1 METDSRRFI
10 AVLRSS
16 HDRLTALVGD
26 LDDDGLARQSMCTEW
41 SVARVLGHLGSGAEI
56 GLANLEANV
65 AGREPPGPETNPPIW
80 ERWNAM
86 EPREVAVRF
95 AAADRRFVESFEALE
110 GLGTEQ
116 LDAMQVKLPFLPDP
130 VDVATAVGFR
140 LNEHTLHSWD
150 VFAAFD
156 PSATLAAESVE
167 LLIDRLP
174 FMVGLIGRF
183 APRET
188 RPAERK
194 TITVATADPTRTYEL
209 ELGDSAELR
218 PADGDSTTSG
228 SLAIPAEALL
238 RLVAG
243 RLRPDRPFGDV
254 EPSGALSLADLR
266 RAFPGY

>member
-1 METDSRRFI
+1 METDPRRFI
-10 AVLRSS
+10 AALRGS
-16 HDRLTALVGD
+16 HDRLSALVSD
-26 LDDDGLARQSMCTEW
+26 LDDDGLACQSMCAEW

-56 GLANLEANV
+56 ALANLEANV
-65 AGREPPGPETNPPIW
+65 AGEEPPGPEANPPIW

-86 EPREVAVRF
+86 EPRDVAARF
-95 AAADRRFVESFEALE
+95 ADADRRLVESFD
-110 GLGTEQ
+110 GLGADQ
-116 LDAMQVKLPFLPDP
+116 LDAMQIKLPFLSDP

-156 PSATLAAESVE
+156 QSATLALQSVE
-167 LLIDRLP
+167 LLVDRLP

-183 APRET
+183 SPRDT
-188 RPAERK
+188 RPAETA
-194 TITVATADPTRTYEL
+194 TITVETTDPTRRYEL
-209 ELGDSAELR
+209 ELGDSAVLR
-218 PADGDSTTSG
+218 PVGGENTTSG
-228 SLAIPAEALL
+228 SLAIPAEGLL

-243 RLRPDRPFGDV
+243 RLRPDRPSGDV

>member
-1 METDSRRFI
+1 MKTDPQRFI
-10 AVLRSS
+10 AALRGS
-16 HDRLTALVGD
+16 HDRLSALVGD
-26 LDDDGLARQSMCTEW
+26 LDDDGLARQSMCSEW
-41 SVARVLGHLGSGAEI
+41 SVAKVLGHLGSGAEI
-56 GLANLEANV
+56 ALANLEANV
-65 AGREPPGPETNPPIW
+65 AGAEPPGPETNPPIW

-86 EPREVAVRF
+86 EPRDVAEQF
-95 AAADRRFVESFEALE
+95 ADADRRLVESFE
-110 GLGTEQ
+110 GLGPDQ

-130 VDVATAVGFR
+130 IDVATAVGFR

-156 PSATLAAESVE
+156 PAATLASQSVE

-188 RPAERK
+188 RPAETA
-194 TITVATADPTRTYEL
+194 TITVETAEPTRRFEL

-218 PADGDSTTSG
+218 PVDGDSTTSG
-228 SLAIPAEALL
+228 ALAIPAEALL

-243 RLRPDRPFGDV
+243 RLRPDRPSGDV

>member
-1 METDSRRFI
+1 METDPRRFI
-10 AVLRSS
+10 AALRLS
-16 HDRLTALVGD
+16 HDRLSALAGK

-41 SVARVLGHLGSGAEI
+41 SVAQVLGHLGSGAEI
-56 GLANLEANV
+56 ALANLEANL
-65 AGREPPGPETNPPIW
+65 AGAEPPGMENHPPIW

-86 EPREVAVRF
+86 APREVAERF
-95 AAADRRFVESFEALE
+95 ADADRRVVEAFE
-110 GLGTEQ
+110 GLDAAQ
-116 LDAMQVKLPFLPDP
+116 LAEVRVKLPFLPDRI
-130 VDVATAVGFR
+130 DIATAVGFR

-150 VFAAFD
+150 AFAAFD
-156 PSATLAAESVE
+156 SSATLAPESVE

-188 RPAERK
+188 RPAETT
-194 TITVATADPTRTYEL
+194 TITVETTDPTRRYEL

-218 PADGDSTTSG
+218 PADGDATTSG
-228 SLAIPAEALL
+228 SLAIPAEAML

-243 RLRPDRPFGDV
+243 RLRPDRPSGDA
-254 EPSGALSLADLR
+254 EPTGGLSLADLR

>member
-1 METDSRRFI
+1 MKTDPRRFLV
-10 AVLRSS
+10 ALRSS
-16 HDRLTALVGD
+16 HDRLTALAGD

-41 SVARVLGHLGSGAEI
+41 NVARVLGHLGSGAEI
-56 GLANLEANV
+56 GLAILEAGL
-65 AGREPPGPETNPPIW
+65 AGQDPPAPETNTPIW

-86 EPREVAVRF
+86 EPREVAAQF
-95 AAADRRFVESFEALE
+95 ADADRRLVEAFE
-110 GLGTEQ
+110 GLGADQ
-116 LDAMQVKLPFLPDP
+116 LDAMQIKLPFLPDP
-130 VDVATAVGFR
+130 VDVAAAAGFR

-188 RPAERK
+188 RPAETA
-194 TITVATADPTRTYEL
+194 TITVDTADPTRRYEL

-218 PADGDSTTSG
+218 PVDGDSTTSG
-228 SLAIPAEALL
+228 NLAIPAEALL

-243 RLRPDRPFGDV
+243 RLRPDRPSEDV
-254 EPSGALSLADLR
+254 QPSGALSLADLR

>member
-1 METDSRRFI
+1 METDPRRFI
-10 AVLRSS
+10 AALRSS
-16 HDRLTALVGD
+16 HDRLTALAGD

-56 GLANLEANV
+56 GLANLEANLT
-65 AGREPPGPETNPPIW
+65 GQEPPGPETHPPIW

-86 EPREVAVRF
+86 EPRDVAARF
-95 AAADRRFVESFEALE
+95 AVADRRFVETVE
-110 GLGTEQ
+110 GLGAEQ

-156 PSATLAAESVE
+156 PAATLAPESVE

-183 APRET
+183 TPRDT
-188 RPAERK
+188 RPPETA
-194 TITVATADPTRTYEL
+194 TITVETADPTRTYEL

-218 PADGDSTTSG
+218 PGDGDSTTGG

-243 RLRPDRPFGDV
+243 RLRPDRPSGDV
-254 EPSGALSLADLR
+254 EPSGALALTDLR

>member
-1 METDSRRFI
+1 METDPRRFI
-10 AVLRSS
+10 GALRHS
-16 HDRLTALVGD
+16 HDRLSGLAGS

-56 GLANLEANV
+56 GLAILEAAL
-65 AGREPPGPETNPPIW
+65 AGQDPPAPETNTPIW

-86 EPREVAVRF
+86 EPREVAAQF
-95 AAADRRFVESFEALE
+95 ADADRHFVEAFE
-110 GLGTEQ
+110 GLSADQ
-116 LDAMQVKLPFLPDP
+116 LDSMQIKLPFLPDP
-130 VDVATAVGFR
+130 VDVAAAVGFR

-150 VFAAFD
+150 AFAAFD
-156 PSATLAAESVE
+156 PSATLAPESVE

-188 RPAERK
+188 RPAETT
-194 TITVATADPTRTYEL
+194 TITVDTTDPTRRYEL
-209 ELGDSAELR
+209 ELGDSAQLR
-218 PADGDSTTSG
+218 PADGDATTSG
-228 SLAIPAEALL
+228 TLAIPAEAML

-243 RLRPDRPFGDV
+243 RLRPDRPSGDA
-254 EPSGALSLADLR
+254 EPTGGLSLADLR

>member
-1 METDSRRFI
+1 MVTDPRRFI
-10 AVLRSS
+10 VALRSS
-16 HDRLTALVGD
+16 HDRLSALAGR
-26 LDDDGLARQSMCTEW
+26 LDDDELARQSMCTEW
-41 SVARVLGHLGSGAEI
+41 TVARVLGHLGSGAEI
-56 GLANLEANV
+56 GLGTLEANV
-65 AGREPPGPETNPPIW
+65 AGEEPPGSETFPSIW
-80 ERWNAM
+80 DRWNALDAQ
-86 EPREVAVRF
+86 EVADRF
-95 AAADRRFVESFEALE
+95 AEADRRFVEAFEAL
-110 GLGTEQ
+110 GADQ
-116 LDAMQVKLPFLPDP
+116 LDAMQIELPFLPDP

-150 VFAAFD
+150 VFASFD
-156 PSATLAAESVE
+156 PSATLAPESVE

-188 RPAERK
+188 RPAETA
-194 TITVATADPTRTYEL
+194 TITVDTAEPTRRYEL

-218 PADGDSTTSG
+218 PVDGDSTASG

-243 RLRPDRPFGDV
+243 RLRPDRPSGDI

>member
-1 METDSRRFI
+1 MVTDPRRFI
-10 AVLRSS
+10 AALRSS
-16 HDRLTALVGD
+16 HDRLSALAGR

-41 SVARVLGHLGSGAEI
+41 TVARVLGHLGSGAEI
-56 GLANLEANV
+56 GLGTLEANV
-65 AGREPPGPETNPPIW
+65 AGEEPPGSETFPSIW
-80 ERWNAM
+80 DRWNALD
-86 EPREVAVRF
+86 PRAVADRF
-95 AAADRRFVESFEALE
+95 AEADRRFVEAFEAL
-110 GLGTEQ
+110 GADQ
-116 LDAMQVKLPFLPDP
+116 LDAMQIKLPFLPDP

-156 PSATLAAESVE
+156 PSATLAPESVE

-183 APRET
+183 SPRDT
-188 RPAERK
+188 RPPEPT
-194 TITVATADPTRTYEL
+194 TIAVDTTDPPRRYHL

-218 PADGDSTTSG
+218 PANGGGTTSG

-243 RLRPDRPFGDV
+243 RLRPDRPSGDV
-254 EPSGALSLADLR
+254 QPTGGLALADLR